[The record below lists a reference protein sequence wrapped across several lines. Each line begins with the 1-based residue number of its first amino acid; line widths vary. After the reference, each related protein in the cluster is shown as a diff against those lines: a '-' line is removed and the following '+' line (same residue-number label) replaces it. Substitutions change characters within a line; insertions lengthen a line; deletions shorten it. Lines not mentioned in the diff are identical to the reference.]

1 MRACFVRLVIAT
13 VALMACGAASA
24 QSVADFYRGKRIT
37 LMVGSDAGSGYDAY
51 ARLLSRYMSKYI
63 PGNPT
68 IVIENLSTAGG
79 VGMTNEVADIDAKD
93 GTFIGATQSSV
104 PFEHLLHLLSP
115 DGNAA
120 RFDATKL
127 NWLGTMQQDVFV
139 MIGWHDAPAK
149 NLGDLKTKEYI
160 DGAAA
165 PNTDGSIIVPLMNTM
180 LGTKLKLVT
189 GYSGAAGE
197 LLAMERGEIDGAAM
211 AYSSAIA
218 LRPDLVTS
226 GKYEIMLQMGAAPH
240 ADLKEVPFFNDLVK
254 TQDERAI
261 LSLIFSKYQMGR
273 PFFVAEEVPVD
284 RVSAL
289 RTAFDQTMKDPDL
302 VAEAKTAGIEINP
315 LDGAAVQQ
323 LVARLYAEPADIVHR
338 ARVLLGKEK

>member
-1 MRACFVRLVIAT
+1 MRTRFIRLVTMLA
-13 VALMACGAASA
+13 VLAACGAASA
-24 QSVADFYRGKRIT
+24 QSVSDFYHGKRIT
-37 LMVGSDAGSGYDAY
+37 LIVGSDAGAGYDAY
-51 ARLLSRYMSKYI
+51 ARLLSRYITKYI

-68 IVIENLSTAGG
+68 IVVENLSTAGG
-79 VGMTNEVADIDAKD
+79 MGMTNEVADIDAKD

-104 PFEHLLHLLSP
+104 PFERLLHLLSP
-115 DGNAA
+115 DGQAA
-120 RFDATKL
+120 HFDANKL

-139 MIGWHDAPAK
+139 MVGWHAAPATD
-149 NLGDLKTKEYI
+149 LAGLKTKEYI

-218 LRPDLVTS
+218 LRPDLLTS
-226 GKYEIMLQMGAAPH
+226 GKYKIMLQMGAAPH
-240 ADLKEVPFFNDLVK
+240 PDLKDVPFFNDLVK
-254 TQDERAI
+254 TEDERAM

-273 PFFVAEEVPVD
+273 PFFVADGVPAD
-284 RVSAL
+284 RLAAL
-289 RTAFDQTMKDPDL
+289 RQAFDQAMKDPAL
-302 VAEAKTAGIEINP
+302 VADAKTAGLEINP
-315 LDGAAVQQ
+315 LDGAAVQG
-323 LVARLYAEPADIVHR
+323 LVARLYAEPQDIVHR
-338 ARVLLGKEK
+338 ARVLLGKEN